1 MSIKAGIG
9 LGSAAAGIALLVAA
23 ADQGLAYSELDNPG
37 ALNSMVDLAVA
48 SLAFLLVPA
57 AMIATWVVRGLRREI
72 ARSGFTP
79 RQVAIGE
86 AVIMAG
92 AAYAW
97 HEHNERV
104 SAALTESV
112 MGPERGADGPWG

>member
-9 LGSAAAGIALLVAA
+9 IGSAAAGIALLAA
-23 ADQGLAYSELDNPG
+23 AFDQGLAYNELDNPG

-57 AMIATWVVRGLRREI
+57 AMIAAWVVRGLRREI

-86 AVIMAG
+86 AAIMAG
-92 AAYAW
+92 AHYEWAR
-97 HEHNERV
+97 HNERV
-104 SAALTESV
+104 SEQLTASV
-112 MGPERGADGPWG
+112 MGPEREALWPGE